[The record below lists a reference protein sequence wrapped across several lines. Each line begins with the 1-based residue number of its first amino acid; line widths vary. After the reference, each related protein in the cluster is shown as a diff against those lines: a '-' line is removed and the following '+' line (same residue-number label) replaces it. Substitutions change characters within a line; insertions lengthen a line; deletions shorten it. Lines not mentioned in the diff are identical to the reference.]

1 MEDHIAEKIKSF
13 APLFNNEKEVYI
25 FGTESYSSLQENT
38 ELMIKHWHDIPKAT
52 DVNLINYHVIFKE
65 GKGFSSSKT
74 YRFAT
79 CITSKGISFTAT
91 IQSKGSISKD
101 DAILQLSWSEIGKVS
116 HSLDV
121 NLKEVI
127 KNDNVFFIPNDP
139 TVLVTENIDAL
150 NFYSSVDNS
159 ILLVPNYYLSNCN
172 IFAQLINEVLE
183 LKNSFEKEH
192 DLKSL
197 NVENRLQDLITNS
210 YYTEILKFV
219 DDNSKYIE
227 SSKYDFCKTF
237 AYVGLNELQNANS
250 SFEILRQKK
259 ENLKEGDEQFQDVET
274 NYLMSRA
281 TINQIKEKNYDS
293 AFDFYSAKVNENKK
307 VEKDINLIKFLNSKI
322 NVNYSQYVKRFLNY
336 RYNDRRVITV
346 SETDKLYRGEL
357 TSLLNIDMLPSIE
370 FPIGHPKSDDTYV
383 CHPAKMNFYIPIEN
397 YESQLLDDRIN
408 EYCYLLQCLGATS
421 IFIENTKEEILLKEK
436 NDNSVQFFDLQVDNA
451 VLGGLGKLKSLIT
464 KDGKKSSGITIDTS
478 QDSIGED
485 KSNTNSKFQK
495 EQFLNPSKKPYI
507 PEGLVW
513 LKQEPSWQ
521 RIAQQRLSGNLLQHN
536 EFVSS
541 SQNRVL
547 NQTEIN
553 KLKSELNVVFVEV
566 NGHKNNIQKINTFSQ
581 NDDEWVIKVAF
592 KPLEEFEQVNST
604 QDLNNLTEEK
614 TVSSKTNVSISKIEQ
629 NYLNEILFMMEDD
642 NEVDEKE
649 RSMLNRYRI
658 RYEISEERAIELENS
673 LKNNQQEK
681 LSLDEKEYLDEL
693 KNILEE
699 EKTIDDK
706 SRRLL
711 DRFSVLLGID
721 KERALELEDIFL
733 TKN

>member
-1 MEDHIAEKIKSF
+1 MQSNIGQKIKSF
-13 APLFNNEKEVYI
+13 APLFNKEKEVYI
-25 FGTESYSSLQENT
+25 FGTESYEGLQQNT
-38 ELMIKHWHDIPKAT
+38 ELMIKQWHNMPKKT
-52 DVNLINYHVIFKE
+52 DAHLISYNVIFKE
-65 GKGFSSSKT
+65 GTIFVSPKT

-79 CITSKGISFTAT
+79 CLTDDGISFTAT
-91 IQSKGSISKD
+91 VQSKGAITSNDAFLQIS
-101 DAILQLSWSEIGKVS
+101 WNEIEKVS
-116 HSLDV
+116 YSMNV
-121 NLKEVI
+121 NLKEAI
-127 KNDNVFFIPNDP
+127 KKENVFFIQNDP
-139 TVLVTENIDAL
+139 TILVSENIDVL

-159 ILLVPNYYLSNCN
+159 ILLVPNYYLPNSNL
-172 IFAQLINEVLE
+172 FEELINEVIE
-183 LKNSFEKEH
+183 LKNSFTKDY

-197 NVENRLQDLITNS
+197 DVDCKLQDLINNS
-210 YYTEILKFV
+210 YYPEILKFV
-219 DDNSKYIE
+219 DDNSTYIE

-237 AYVGLNELQNANS
+237 AYVGLNDLQNANS
-250 SFEILRQKK
+250 SFEILRQKR
-259 ENLKEGDEQFQDVET
+259 ENLKEGDEQFQNLET

-281 TINQIKEKNYDS
+281 TINQIKDKNYDS
-293 AFDFYSAKVNENKK
+293 AFDFYSAKVNETKK
-307 VEKDINLIKFLNSKI
+307 VEKDINLITFLNSKI
-322 NVNYSQYVKRFLNY
+322 NVNYNQYVEKFLNY

-346 SETDKLYRGEL
+346 SETDKLFRGEL
-357 TSLLNIDMLPSIE
+357 TSLLNIDMLPCIE

-397 YESQLLDDRIN
+397 YESELLDDRIN

-421 IFIENTKEEILLKEK
+421 IFIENTKEEILSKEK
-436 NDNSVQFFDLQVDNA
+436 NDNSVQYFDLQVDNA
-451 VLGGLGKLKSLIT
+451 VLGGLGKLKSLIS
-464 KDGKKSSGITIDTS
+464 KDGKKSSGITIDAS

-507 PEGLVW
+507 PEDLVW

-592 KPLEEFEQVNST
+592 KPMEEFSTTVEDQKINIPLTQIDPFLEEKAI
-604 QDLNNLTEEK
+604 NLTE
-614 TVSSKTNVSISKIEQ
+614 VEQ
-629 NYLNEILFMMEDD
+629 DYLNEVEFMLEDD
-642 NEVDEKE
+642 HTVDEKE
-649 RSMLNRYRI
+649 RSMLNRFRI
-658 RYEISEERAIELENS
+658 KFGISEDRAFELENS
-673 LKNNQQEK
+673 LKINRQDDL
-681 LSLDEKEYLDEL
+681 LSEEREYLDEL
-693 KNILEE
+693 SNILEG
-699 EKTIDDK
+699 EKIIDAK

-711 DRFSVLLGID
+711 TRISALLGITE
-721 KERALELEDIFL
+721 ERVVELEKIHFR
-733 TKN
+733 